1 MAASVRRSSKRDISS
16 LRRAV
21 SVHVKI
27 DAQRRIL
34 FDLFHSICC
43 SSESFGINCF
53 IESQTKSKCVWDFC
67 VCARVQK
74 MWKSVKADV
83 WFLLC
88 RLHFFFYINSQNTLI
103 YIASSAGKILNS
115 MFNHSRAHTNTHA
128 KHTFF
133 RCFVCDLIKLNAL
146 IGSKYI
152 SCDASHV
159 RQRRRRRRRHTVH
172 IRGSQIFCCPF
183 KFVSFEYNVGNGNE
197 CELKG
202 TWKWKKD
209 SAKRDTSETEWE
221 MAEERRRTVSWT
233 FPMLIQWHVCH
244 VCICFSFFHFVRT
257 AIMCVCVCVCLQNIG
272 RWSTINVRLDSH
284 SSRWFALNVYF

>member
-1 MAASVRRSSKRDISS
+1 
-16 LRRAV
+16 
-21 SVHVKI
+21 
-27 DAQRRIL
+27 
-34 FDLFHSICC
+34 
-43 SSESFGINCF
+43 
-53 IESQTKSKCVWDFC
+53 
-67 VCARVQK
+67 
-74 MWKSVKADV
+74 
-83 WFLLC
+83 
-88 RLHFFFYINSQNTLI
+88 
-103 YIASSAGKILNS
+103 

-257 AIMCVCVCVCLQNIG
+257 AIMCVCVCVYRTLVVG
-272 RWSTINVRLDSH
+272 RRSTSDSTATLH
-284 SSRWFALNVYF
+284 VDLHWMCIFRVQTKVFTIQFTKWILIEWCTYARQRRWAQFEKKKNASEQKTK